1 MFLGLFMAIFGLY
14 LIKDKWLSTI
24 GVILFILG
32 AVIFIL
38 SFVDLIFDCLTPSGI
53 NRIEMDVNK
62 LERANI
68 LAKSLIPKVDELL
81 NMSSHSRNIAHS
93 IYGLSECDEEFK
105 TKFKQLLNETKQRFQ
120 KEFDE
125 L

>member
-1 MFLGLFMAIFGLY
+1 MNI
-14 LIKDKWLSTI
+14 D
-24 GVILFILG
+24 
-32 AVIFIL
+32 
-38 SFVDLIFDCLTPSGI
+38 
-53 NRIEMDVNK
+53 K

-68 LAKSLIPKVDELL
+68 LAKSLIPKTDELL
-81 NMSSHSRNIAHS
+81 NMSSHQCNGKLADA

-105 TKFKQLLNETKQRFQ
+105 IKFNQLLNETKQRFQ

>member
-1 MFLGLFMAIFGLY
+1 MSI
-14 LIKDKWLSTI
+14 
-24 GVILFILG
+24 
-32 AVIFIL
+32 
-38 SFVDLIFDCLTPSGI
+38 
-53 NRIEMDVNK
+53 NK

-68 LAKSLIPKVDELL
+68 LAKNLIPTVDELL
-81 NMSSHSRNIAHS
+81 ALSSKSSAVRISDAL
-93 IYGLSECDEEFK
+93 YGLSEYNSEFK

>member
-1 MFLGLFMAIFGLY
+1 MN
-14 LIKDKWLSTI
+14 T
-24 GVILFILG
+24 
-32 AVIFIL
+32 
-38 SFVDLIFDCLTPSGI
+38 
-53 NRIEMDVNK
+53 EK

-68 LAKSLIPKVDELL
+68 LAKSLIPKVNELL
-81 NMSSHSRNIAHS
+81 NMSTKSMRSSLADAIC
-93 IYGLSECDEEFK
+93 GLSECDEEFK

>member
-1 MFLGLFMAIFGLY
+1 MN
-14 LIKDKWLSTI
+14 T
-24 GVILFILG
+24 
-32 AVIFIL
+32 
-38 SFVDLIFDCLTPSGI
+38 
-53 NRIEMDVNK
+53 EK

-81 NMSSHSRNIAHS
+81 NMSSKSSNVKIADA
-93 IYGLSECDEEFK
+93 IWGLSECDEEFK

>member
-1 MFLGLFMAIFGLY
+1 MNI
-14 LIKDKWLSTI
+14 D
-24 GVILFILG
+24 
-32 AVIFIL
+32 
-38 SFVDLIFDCLTPSGI
+38 
-53 NRIEMDVNK
+53 K

-68 LAKSLIPKVDELL
+68 LAKGLIPKTDVLL
-81 NMSSHSRNIAHS
+81 NIPSDITNNTADALW
-93 IYGLSECDEEFK
+93 GLIQCDKEFR

>member
-1 MFLGLFMAIFGLY
+1 MN
-14 LIKDKWLSTI
+14 T
-24 GVILFILG
+24 
-32 AVIFIL
+32 
-38 SFVDLIFDCLTPSGI
+38 
-53 NRIEMDVNK
+53 EK

-81 NMSSHSRNIAHS
+81 NMSPKSSSGVIADA
-93 IYGLSECDEEFK
+93 IRVLSLRDMKFE
-105 TKFKQLLNETKQRFQ
+105 TKFKQLLNETKQRLQ

>member
-1 MFLGLFMAIFGLY
+1 
-14 LIKDKWLSTI
+14 
-24 GVILFILG
+24 
-32 AVIFIL
+32 
-38 SFVDLIFDCLTPSGI
+38 
-53 NRIEMDVNK
+53 MDINK

-81 NMSSHSRNIAHS
+81 NMSSKSSNTRPAEAIWR
-93 IYGLSECDEEFK
+93 LSERDEELK

-120 KEFDE
+120 KEFNE

>member
-1 MFLGLFMAIFGLY
+1 MN
-14 LIKDKWLSTI
+14 T
-24 GVILFILG
+24 
-32 AVIFIL
+32 
-38 SFVDLIFDCLTPSGI
+38 
-53 NRIEMDVNK
+53 EK

-68 LAKSLIPKVDELL
+68 LAKSLIPKVNELL
-81 NMSSHSRNIAHS
+81 NMSTKSMRSSLADA
-93 IYGLSECDEEFK
+93 IYELSERDEEFK

>member
-1 MFLGLFMAIFGLY
+1 M
-14 LIKDKWLSTI
+14 DK
-24 GVILFILG
+24 
-32 AVIFIL
+32 
-38 SFVDLIFDCLTPSGI
+38 
-53 NRIEMDVNK
+53 RK

-81 NMSSHSRNIAHS
+81 RMSKASRGYLADAIW
-93 IYGLSECDEEFK
+93 GLSECDEEFN

-120 KEFDE
+120 KEFNE